1 MQRVAPLA
9 VLAALLAVACSTT
22 GLRPDDVE
30 RTRWDLSRLYG
41 APPLALAP
49 ITLVFEEG
57 QVLGHAGVNQYFAGF
72 SLDGS
77 AFAVDSI
84 GTTRRSGPP
93 DISAQENAFLKA
105 LQTASELSLDGDEL
119 VLRGPDGF
127 ELARFRRGT

>member
-72 SLDGS
+72 SLDG
-77 AFAVDSI
+77 
-84 GTTRRSGPP
+84 
-93 DISAQENAFLKA
+93 
-105 LQTASELSLDGDEL
+105 DEL